1 MGLKIVSLKMGCID
15 TAIVHCNGLSRVYLN
30 VYNVYWRSTI
40 SVLASARV
48 HPRVQQ
54 FQVIAPVLTP
64 QLLHLTPISQ
74 SLNTQRFSS
83 HAIFDVCQ
91 AAPFLWIL
99 WLRTM
104 ASKVP
109 AAGKRRRHADSY
121 LLILEVTLVTSAHG
135 SLFRTFDPLQG
146 SLGNVRS
153 MRNMDEQG
161 SALVCICV
169 YVCVWL
175 GCLTGCWCKTP
186 VCAFCI
192 SAEPQHCCSPPSVP
206 LKHSSW
212 ASLPQRLAQSRCF
225 IISV

>member
-15 TAIVHCNGLSRVYLN
+15 TAIFHCNGLSRVYRN

-54 FQVIAPVLTP
+54 FQVIAPILTP

-83 HAIFDVCQ
+83 HAIFDVRQ

-109 AAGKRRRHADSY
+109 AAGIKEESCW
-121 LLILEVTLVTSAHG
+121 LLPAHPG
-135 SLFRTFDPLQG
+135 GDPCYFCSRAVVRTFHPLQG

-169 YVCVWL
+169 YVCCGW
-175 GCLTGCWCKTP
+175 GLTGCWCKNPCVCLLYFCRTP
-186 VCAFCI
+186 ALLF
-192 SAEPQHCCSPPSVP
+192 STLCSSEALVVSQPPTTSYT
-206 LKHSSW
+206 K
-212 ASLPQRLAQSRCF
+212 
-225 IISV
+225 